1 MVLGKSGLF
10 IFHMYINSSKLSG
23 KNEILAKPQ
32 PFYLAQDLRV
42 FTSTQSLR
50 PGFPKAFGMFPVL
63 L

>member
-1 MVLGKSGLF
+1 MC
-10 IFHMYINSSKLSG
+10 INSSKLSG

-32 PFYLAQDLRV
+32 PLYLAQDFRV